1 MRAMWLSALSTAVLI
16 GCTPAPG
23 GGGGTLPPGEGT
35 TPPADSAPVTQTPS
49 QAATEIVIVKDMAFT
64 PATVT
69 IPAGGTVIWK
79 FEDAIQHSSTSDA
92 GSPKA
97 WDSSILGAGA
107 TYTVRFDQPG
117 TYPYHCTPHAAMMK
131 GVVIVQ

>member
-1 MRAMWLSALSTAVLI
+1 MRATWLLALSIASLI
-16 GCTPAPG
+16 GCT
-23 GGGGTLPPGEGT
+23 LPPGGDAKAPPSA
-35 TPPADSAPVTQTPS
+35 TPVPQTPS
-49 QAATEIVIVKDMAFT
+49 QAATEIVTVRDMAFS

-69 IPAGGTVIWK
+69 IPAGGTVVWK
-79 FEDAIQHSSTSDA
+79 FEDAIQHSTTSDA

-97 WDSSILGAGA
+97 WDSGILGAGA

-117 TYPYHCTPHAAMMK
+117 TYPYHCTPHASMMK